1 MRRRR
6 EGFKQEFSRSGTSC
20 SMLIY
25 ICVVVGLLVGVHVVV
40 GALPSV
46 GVGGLAG
53 VRAQCAF
60 T

>member
-1 MRRRR
+1 
-6 EGFKQEFSRSGTSC
+6 
-20 SMLIY
+20 MLNANIY
-25 ICVVVGLLVGVHVVV
+25 ICVVVGLLVGVHVGV

>member
-1 MRRRR
+1 
-6 EGFKQEFSRSGTSC
+6 
-20 SMLIY
+20 MLNANIDFF
-25 ICVVVGLLVGVHVVV
+25 VFGVLLGVHVGVGALPGVGV

>member
-1 MRRRR
+1 
-6 EGFKQEFSRSGTSC
+6 
-20 SMLIY
+20 MLIY
-25 ICVVVGLLVGVHVVV
+25 ICVVVGLLVGV